1 MSIAHRIEYIRQ
13 TLPPIVRPIAVTKQV
28 PVERIRPAI
37 DAGMTDLAESKLQE
51 ALPKQE
57 RFRDIPGLE
66 WHFIGHLQANKAR
79 KVLETFD
86 WIHSI
91 DSRKLAERIDRLA
104 GEMGL
109 TPKVFLQ
116 VKVLP
121 DPDKFGWEGDEILND
136 LDFLA
141 ACQHLKIQGLMTIL
155 PLGLSDPEKLAA
167 FERTRD
173 LAREIGDRSGLLL
186 PHLSM
191 GMSDDYPLAIRAG
204 ATFIR
209 LGTAIFGDRPGVG
222 EGRGYR

>member
-1 MSIAHRIEYIRQ
+1 MTIAHRIDSIRRS
-13 TLPPIVRPIAVTKQV
+13 LPPTVRPIAVTKQV
-28 PVERIRPAI
+28 PVERIREAI
-37 DAGMTDLAESKLQE
+37 DAGITDLAESKLQE

-141 ACQHLKIQGLMTIL
+141 TREHLKIQGLMTIL
-155 PLGLSDPEKLAA
+155 PLRLSDPEKLSA

-173 LAREIGDRSGLLL
+173 LARTMADRSGLVL

-191 GMSDDYPLAIRAG
+191 GMSDDYKLAILAG

-209 LGTAIFGDRPGVG
+209 LGTAIFGDRPG
-222 EGRGYR
+222 